1 MNHLLSAKQHKN
13 ATTTPEIRA
22 FIRASELPTA
32 VLARLLKISEST
44 VRKWRQRDTLEDAS
58 HVPKN
63 SKTTLTLQQQYIVVQ
78 LRTRLMLSLDHLL
91 QVCRQFINEN
101 TSRAGL
107 QRCLKR
113 HGVSK
118 LADIDPA
125 GELIKLEQQVTVA
138 IQDNNSDEVMSSVVN
153 PQAMLD
159 VLNQL
164 RLEDADS
171 LKSSKLADQARNS
184 NTRHLSYS
192 DVVQVSVTT
201 LPDLYTK
208 PNNASNKTL
217 NKSLNKTKQKNI
229 ANQDNQPRLLIAHD
243 LESEWVY
250 VDLYQDDEA
259 DAARRYMKYVLRHAP
274 FHIRRLL
281 AANYNEFLSRFH
293 LLSEQ

>member
-1 MNHLLSAKQHKN
+1 LSPKQHKN

-22 FIRASELPTA
+22 FIRESELPTA

-44 VRKWRQRDTLEDAS
+44 VRKWRQRITLEDAS
-58 HVPKN
+58 HIPKHSN
-63 SKTTLTLQQQYIVVQ
+63 TTLTLQQQYVVVQ
-78 LRTRLMLSLDHLL
+78 LRTHLMLSLDHLL
-91 QVCRQFINEN
+91 QVCRQYINEN

-125 GELIKLEQQVTVA
+125 GELVELEQQVSVA
-138 IQDNNSDEVMSSVVN
+138 IKDNNSDKIMNSVVN

-164 RLEDADS
+164 RSEEVNKQQSSELANQA
-171 LKSSKLADQARNS
+171 KSAK
-184 NTRHLSYS
+184 TRVLTGS

-201 LPDLYTK
+201 LPR
-208 PNNASNKTL
+208 L
-217 NKSLNKTKQKNI
+217 NKKQDKTNLENDQ
-229 ANQDNQPRLLIAHD
+229 QYRLLIAHD
-243 LESEWVY
+243 PDSQWVY

-259 DAARRYMKYVLRHAP
+259 DAARRYMKHVLKHAP

-293 LLSEQ
+293 LLSEH

>member
-1 MNHLLSAKQHKN
+1 LTAKQHKN

-22 FIRASELPTA
+22 FIRGSELPTA

-44 VRKWRQRDTLEDAS
+44 VRKWRKRETVEDAS
-58 HVPKN
+58 HMPKKIN
-63 SKTTLTLQQQYIVVQ
+63 STLTLEQQYVIVQ
-78 LRTRLMLSLDHLL
+78 LRTRLMLSLDQLL
-91 QVCRQFINEN
+91 KVSREFINEN

-125 GELIKLEQQVTVA
+125 DELGQLEHQVSVA
-138 IQDNNSDEVMSSVVN
+138 IQDQTSAEVKSSVVN
-153 PQAMLD
+153 PQAMMD

-164 RLEDADS
+164 RAEEAAS
-171 LKSSKLADQARNS
+171 QQRSELADHTQNAKSRS
-184 NTRHLSYS
+184 LTCE

-201 LPDLYTK
+201 LPPLDDK
-208 PNNASNKTL
+208 KTD
-217 NKSLNKTKQKNI
+217 KN
-229 ANQDNQPRLLIAHD
+229 DQPHRLLIAND
-243 LESEWVY
+243 PDSQWVY

-259 DAARRYMKYVLRHAP
+259 DAARRYMKHVLKHAP
-274 FHIRRLL
+274 YPIRRLL
-281 AANYNEFLSRFH
+281 AANYNEFLSRFR

>member
-1 MNHLLSAKQHKN
+1 LTVKQHKN
-13 ATTTPEIRA
+13 ATTTPEVRA

-32 VLARLLKISEST
+32 VLARLLKVSEST
-44 VRKWRQRDTLEDAS
+44 VRKWRQRDNQEDAS
-58 HVPKN
+58 HIPKH
-63 SKTTLTLQQQYIVVQ
+63 SQTTLSLQEQYVVVQ

-91 QVCRQFINEN
+91 LVCRQFINEN

-125 GELIKLEQQVTVA
+125 GELTKLEQQVSVA
-138 IQDNNSDEVMSSVVN
+138 IQDNNSDKVMNSVVN
-153 PQAMLD
+153 PKAMLE

-164 RLEDADS
+164 RLEETNKINTS
-171 LKSSKLADQARNS
+171 LLADQVSSAK
-184 NTRHLSYS
+184 TRTLTGTE
-192 DVVQVSVTT
+192 VVQVSVTV
-201 LPDLYTK
+201 LPDL
-208 PNNASNKTL
+208 NKKQDKSTV
-217 NKSLNKTKQKNI
+217 NKVAKH
-229 ANQDNQPRLLIAHD
+229 RLLIAHD
-243 LESEWVY
+243 PQSQWVY

-259 DAARRYMKYVLRHAP
+259 DAARRYMKYVLKHAP

-293 LLSEQ
+293 LLSEA

>member
-1 MNHLLSAKQHKN
+1 MSAKQHKN

-22 FIRASELPTA
+22 FIHDSELPTA

-44 VRKWRQRDTLEDAS
+44 VRKWRKRETVEDAS
-58 HVPKN
+58 HVPKHF
-63 SKTTLTLQQQYIVVQ
+63 KTTLTLQQQYVVVQ
-78 LRTRLMLSLDHLL
+78 LRTRLMLSLDDLL

-125 GELIKLEQQVTVA
+125 GELVKLEQQVSVA
-138 IQDNNSDEVMSSVVN
+138 IKDNSSDQILNSVVS
-153 PQAMLD
+153 PEAMSE

-164 RLEDADS
+164 RSEAAE
-171 LKSSKLADQARNS
+171 KTNSSQLADHARRAK
-184 NTRHLSYS
+184 TRSLTCS

-201 LPDLYTK
+201 LPHLDK
-208 PNNASNKTL
+208 
-217 NKSLNKTKQKNI
+217 KQI
-229 ANQDNQPRLLIAHD
+229 NQHRLLIAHD
-243 LESEWVY
+243 PDSQWVY

-259 DAARRYMKYVLRHAP
+259 DAARRYMRYVLKHAP

-281 AANYNEFLSRFH
+281 AANYNEFLSRFR
-293 LLSEQ
+293 LLSEV

>member
-1 MNHLLSAKQHKN
+1 MIPVYISDTFCFSEMILLTVKQHKN

-44 VRKWRQRDTLEDAS
+44 VRKWRQREILEDAS
-58 HVPKN
+58 HTPKT
-63 SKTTLTLQQQYIVVQ
+63 SKTTLSLQQQYVVVQ
-78 LRTRLMLSLDHLL
+78 LRTHLMLSLDSLL

-125 GELIKLEQQVTVA
+125 GELLELEQQVSVA
-138 IQDNNSDEVMSSVVN
+138 IQDNTSDKVMSSVVN
-153 PQAMLD
+153 PQAMLE

-164 RLEDADS
+164 RLEQASS
-171 LKSSKLADQARNS
+171 LQTSELADHARAAK
-184 NTRHLSYS
+184 TRSLTCS
-192 DVVQVSVTT
+192 DVVQVSVTI
-201 LPDLYTK
+201 LPELDKKLDK
-208 PNNASNKTL
+208 KDCL
-217 NKSLNKTKQKNI
+217 H
-229 ANQDNQPRLLIAHD
+229 RLLIAHD
-243 LESEWVY
+243 PDSQWVY

-259 DAARRYMKYVLRHAP
+259 DAARRYMKYVLKHAP
-274 FHIRRLL
+274 FHIRRIL
-281 AANYNEFLSRFH
+281 AANYNEFLSRFR

>member
-1 MNHLLSAKQHKN
+1 MIPVYISPTFCFSECILLTVKQHKN

-58 HVPKN
+58 HIPKY
-63 SKTTLTLQQQYIVVQ
+63 SKTTLTLQQQYVVVQ
-78 LRTRLMLSLDHLL
+78 LRTHLMLSLDELL
-91 QVCRQFINEN
+91 KVCRQFINEN

-125 GELIKLEQQVTVA
+125 GELLELEQQVSVA
-138 IQDNNSDEVMSSVVN
+138 IQDNTSDKVMNSVVN
-153 PQAMLD
+153 PQAMLE

-164 RLEDADS
+164 RLEEVNKEQSSELANHARTAKTRS
-171 LKSSKLADQARNS
+171 L
-184 NTRHLSYS
+184 TCS

-201 LPDLYTK
+201 LPELDK
-208 PNNASNKTL
+208 
-217 NKSLNKTKQKNI
+217 KSDIKSEKNI
-229 ANQDNQPRLLIAHD
+229 KQHRLLIAND
-243 LESEWVY
+243 PDSQWVY
-250 VDLYQDDEA
+250 VDLYKDDEA
-259 DAARRYMKYVLRHAP
+259 DAARRYMKHVLKHAP

>member
-1 MNHLLSAKQHKN
+1 MTAKQHKN

-22 FIRASELPTA
+22 FIRESELPTA

-44 VRKWRQRDTLEDAS
+44 VRKWRKRETLEDAS
-58 HVPKN
+58 HIPKHIN
-63 SKTTLTLQQQYIVVQ
+63 TTLTLQQQYVVVQ
-78 LRTRLMLSLDHLL
+78 LRTHLMLSLDQLL
-91 QVCRQFINEN
+91 KVCREFINEN

-125 GELIKLEQQVTVA
+125 DELGQLEHQVSVA
-138 IQDNNSDEVMSSVVN
+138 IQDQTSAEVKSSVVN
-153 PQAMLD
+153 PQAMME

-164 RLEDADS
+164 RAEDAAEQSSSELANHTRNAKSRS
-171 LKSSKLADQARNS
+171 L
-184 NTRHLSYS
+184 TCE

-201 LPDLYTK
+201 LPNLDDKKSDKATVKNNK
-208 PNNASNKTL
+208 PH
-217 NKSLNKTKQKNI
+217 
-229 ANQDNQPRLLIAHD
+229 RLLIAND
-243 LESEWVY
+243 PDSQWVY

-259 DAARRYMKYVLRHAP
+259 DAARRYMKHVLRYAP
-274 FHIRRLL
+274 YPIRRLL
-281 AANYNEFLSRFH
+281 AANYNEFLSRFR

>member
-1 MNHLLSAKQHKN
+1 MSAKQHKN

-22 FIRASELPTA
+22 FIHDSELPTA

-44 VRKWRQRDTLEDAS
+44 VRKWRKRETVEDAS
-58 HVPKN
+58 HVPKHF
-63 SKTTLTLQQQYIVVQ
+63 KTTLSLQQQYVVVQ
-78 LRTRLMLSLDHLL
+78 LRTRLMLSLDELL
-91 QVCRQFINEN
+91 VVCRQFINEN

-138 IQDNNSDEVMSSVVN
+138 IKDNSSDQVLKSVVS
-153 PQAMLD
+153 PEAMSE

-164 RLEDADS
+164 RIEAAEKNNTS
-171 LKSSKLADQARNS
+171 ELADHARS
-184 NTRHLSYS
+184 AKARSLTCS

-201 LPDLYTK
+201 LPVLDK
-208 PNNASNKTL
+208 KT
-217 NKSLNKTKQKNI
+217 T
-229 ANQDNQPRLLIAHD
+229 NQHRLLIAHD
-243 LESEWVY
+243 PDSQWVY

-259 DAARRYMKYVLRHAP
+259 DAARRYMRYVLKHAP

-281 AANYNEFLSRFH
+281 AANYNEFLSRFR
-293 LLSEQ
+293 LLSEV

>member
-1 MNHLLSAKQHKN
+1 MNHLLSTKQHKN

-32 VLARLLKISEST
+32 VLARVLKISEST

-58 HVPKN
+58 HVPKH

-125 GELIKLEQQVTVA
+125 GELIKLEQQVSVA

-153 PQAMLD
+153 PEAMLD

-164 RLEDADS
+164 RLEEANN
-171 LKSSKLADQARNS
+171 LKCSKLADQAKNS

-192 DVVQVSVTT
+192 DVVQVSVTI
-201 LPDLYTK
+201 LPELDKK
-208 PNNASNKTL
+208 PNHTR
-217 NKSLNKTKQKNI
+217 QKNV
-229 ANQDNQPRLLIAHD
+229 ASQDQLPRLLIAHD
-243 LESEWVY
+243 PESEWVY
-250 VDLYQDDEA
+250 VDLYEDDEA
-259 DAARRYMKYVLRHAP
+259 DAARRYMKYVLHHAP

>member
-1 MNHLLSAKQHKN
+1 MSSKQHKN

-58 HVPKN
+58 HIPKHSN
-63 SKTTLTLQQQYIVVQ
+63 TTLSLQEQYVVVQ

-91 QVCRQFINEN
+91 LVCRQFINEN

-125 GELIKLEQQVTVA
+125 GELIKLEQQVSVA
-138 IQDNNSDEVMSSVVN
+138 IQDNNSDKVMSSVVN
-153 PQAMLD
+153 PEAMLE

-164 RLEDADS
+164 RIEEVNKINTS
-171 LKSSKLADQARNS
+171 ELADQVNS
-184 NTRHLSYS
+184 AKTRTLTGS
-192 DVVQVSVTT
+192 DVVCVSVTV
-201 LPDLYTK
+201 LPE
-208 PNNASNKTL
+208 L
-217 NKSLNKTKQKNI
+217 NKKHEKRLTNKNTEH
-229 ANQDNQPRLLIAHD
+229 RLLIAHD
-243 LESEWVY
+243 PESQWVY

-259 DAARRYMKYVLRHAP
+259 DAARRYMKYVLKHAP
-274 FHIRRLL
+274 FHIRRIL

-293 LLSEQ
+293 LLSEV

>member
-1 MNHLLSAKQHKN
+1 MSSKQHKN

-58 HVPKN
+58 HIPKHSN
-63 SKTTLTLQQQYIVVQ
+63 TTLSLQEQYVVVQ

-91 QVCRQFINEN
+91 LVCRQFINEN

-125 GELIKLEQQVTVA
+125 GELIKLEQQVSVA
-138 IQDNNSDEVMSSVVN
+138 IQDNNSDKVMSSVVN
-153 PQAMLD
+153 PEAMLE

-164 RLEDADS
+164 RIEEVNKINTS
-171 LKSSKLADQARNS
+171 ELADQVNS
-184 NTRHLSYS
+184 AKTRTLTGS
-192 DVVQVSVTT
+192 DVVCVSVTV
-201 LPDLYTK
+201 LPE
-208 PNNASNKTL
+208 L
-217 NKSLNKTKQKNI
+217 NKKHEKKLTNKHTEH
-229 ANQDNQPRLLIAHD
+229 RLLIAHD
-243 LESEWVY
+243 PESQWVY

-259 DAARRYMKYVLRHAP
+259 DAARRYMKYVLKHAP
-274 FHIRRLL
+274 FHIRRIL

-293 LLSEQ
+293 LLSEV

>member
-1 MNHLLSAKQHKN
+1 MSTKQHKN

-22 FIRASELPTA
+22 FIHQSELPTA

-44 VRKWRQRDTLEDAS
+44 VRKWRRRDVLEDAS
-58 HVPKN
+58 HAPKN
-63 SKTTLTLQQQYIVVQ
+63 SHSTLSLQQQYVVVQ
-78 LRTRLMLSLDHLL
+78 LRTHLMLSLDDLL
-91 QVCRQFINEN
+91 SVCRQFINEN

-125 GELIKLEQQVTVA
+125 GELVKLEQQVSVA
-138 IQDNNSDEVMSSVVN
+138 IQDNSSDKILNSVVN

-164 RLEDADS
+164 RSEEFD
-171 LKSSKLADQARNS
+171 KKQSSQLAVQARTAK
-184 NTRHLSYS
+184 TRTLTGS

-201 LPDLYTK
+201 LPDLDK
-208 PNNASNKTL
+208 RSEKKAVNSQAVH
-217 NKSLNKTKQKNI
+217 
-229 ANQDNQPRLLIAHD
+229 RLLIAHD
-243 LESEWVY
+243 PKSRWVY

-259 DAARRYMKYVLRHAP
+259 AAARRYMKHVLKHAP

-281 AANYNEFLSRFH
+281 AVNYNEFLSRFH
-293 LLSEQ
+293 LLSEH

>member
-1 MNHLLSAKQHKN
+1 LTVKQHKN

-22 FIRASELPTA
+22 FIRESELPTA

-44 VRKWRQRDTLEDAS
+44 VRKWRKRDTLEDAS
-58 HVPKN
+58 HIPKHIN
-63 SKTTLTLQQQYIVVQ
+63 TTLTLQQQYVVVQ
-78 LRTRLMLSLDHLL
+78 LRTHLMLSLDQLL
-91 QVCRQFINEN
+91 KVCREFINEN

-125 GELIKLEQQVTVA
+125 DELGQLEHQVSVA
-138 IQDNNSDEVMSSVVN
+138 IQDQTSAEVKSSVVN
-153 PQAMLD
+153 PQAMIE

-164 RLEDADS
+164 REEEAAAQQ
-171 LKSSKLADQARNS
+171 SSELADH
-184 NTRHLSYS
+184 TRTAKSRTLTCD

-201 LPDLYTK
+201 LPDLDDNLSSSRKSDKAVKNKK
-208 PNNASNKTL
+208 PH
-217 NKSLNKTKQKNI
+217 
-229 ANQDNQPRLLIAHD
+229 RLLIAND
-243 LESEWVY
+243 PDSQWVY

-259 DAARRYMKYVLRHAP
+259 DAARRYMKHVLKHAP
-274 FHIRRLL
+274 YPIRRLL
-281 AANYNEFLSRFH
+281 AANYNEFLSRFR

>member
-1 MNHLLSAKQHKN
+1 MTVKQHKN

-44 VRKWRQRDTLEDAS
+44 VRKWRQRETLEDAS
-58 HVPKN
+58 HTPKT
-63 SKTTLTLQQQYIVVQ
+63 SKTTLSLQQQYVVVQ
-78 LRTRLMLSLDHLL
+78 LRTHLMLSLDSLL
-91 QVCRQFINEN
+91 QVCRQFINKN

-125 GELIKLEQQVTVA
+125 GELLELEQQVSVA
-138 IQDNNSDEVMSSVVN
+138 IQDNTSDKVMSSVVN
-153 PQAMLD
+153 PQAMLE

-164 RLEDADS
+164 RLEQANS
-171 LKSSKLADQARNS
+171 LQTSELADHARAAK
-184 NTRHLSYS
+184 TRSLTCS

-201 LPDLYTK
+201 LPELDKKLDK
-208 PNNASNKTL
+208 QN
-217 NKSLNKTKQKNI
+217 SLH
-229 ANQDNQPRLLIAHD
+229 RLLIAHD
-243 LESEWVY
+243 PDSQWVY

-259 DAARRYMKYVLRHAP
+259 DAARRYMKYVLKHAP

-281 AANYNEFLSRFH
+281 AANYNEFLSRFR

>member
-1 MNHLLSAKQHKN
+1 LTVKQHKN
-13 ATTTPEIRA
+13 ATTTPEVRA

-32 VLARLLKISEST
+32 VLARLLKVSEST
-44 VRKWRQRDTLEDAS
+44 VRKWRQRDNQQDAS
-58 HVPKN
+58 HIPKH
-63 SKTTLTLQQQYIVVQ
+63 SQTTLSLQEQYVVVQ

-91 QVCRQFINEN
+91 IICRQFINEN

-125 GELIKLEQQVTVA
+125 GELTKLEQQVSVA
-138 IQDNNSDEVMSSVVN
+138 IQDNDSDKVMNSVVN
-153 PQAMLD
+153 PEAMLE

-164 RLEDADS
+164 RLEESNKMNTS
-171 LKSSKLADQARNS
+171 LLADQVSSAK
-184 NTRHLSYS
+184 TRTLTGSE
-192 DVVQVSVTT
+192 VVQVSVTI
-201 LPDLYTK
+201 LPDLNK
-208 PNNASNKTL
+208 KQDKNNPNKVGEH
-217 NKSLNKTKQKNI
+217 
-229 ANQDNQPRLLIAHD
+229 RLLIAHD
-243 LESEWVY
+243 PESQWVY

-259 DAARRYMKYVLRHAP
+259 DAARRYMKYVLKHAP

-293 LLSEQ
+293 LLSEA

>member
-1 MNHLLSAKQHKN
+1 MTAKQHKN

-22 FIRASELPTA
+22 FIRESELPTA

-44 VRKWRQRDTLEDAS
+44 VRKWRKRETLEDAS
-58 HVPKN
+58 HIPKHIN
-63 SKTTLTLQQQYIVVQ
+63 TTLTLQQQYVVVQ
-78 LRTRLMLSLDHLL
+78 LRTHLMLSLDQLL
-91 QVCRQFINEN
+91 KVCREFINEN

-125 GELIKLEQQVTVA
+125 DELGQLEHQVSVA
-138 IQDNNSDEVMSSVVN
+138 IQDQTSAEVKSSVVN
-153 PQAMLD
+153 PQAMIE

-164 RLEDADS
+164 RAEDAAEQSSSELAKHTRNAKSRS
-171 LKSSKLADQARNS
+171 L
-184 NTRHLSYS
+184 TCE

-201 LPDLYTK
+201 LPNLDDKKSDKATVKNNK
-208 PNNASNKTL
+208 PH
-217 NKSLNKTKQKNI
+217 
-229 ANQDNQPRLLIAHD
+229 RLLIAND
-243 LESEWVY
+243 PDSQWVY

-259 DAARRYMKYVLRHAP
+259 DAARRYMKHVLRHAP
-274 FHIRRLL
+274 YPIRRLL
-281 AANYNEFLSRFH
+281 AANYNEFLSRFR

>member
-1 MNHLLSAKQHKN
+1 MTAKQHKN

-22 FIRASELPTA
+22 FIRESALPTA

-44 VRKWRQRDTLEDAS
+44 VRKWRKREILEDAS
-58 HVPKN
+58 HKPKH
-63 SKTTLTLQQQYIVVQ
+63 SQTTLSLQQQYVVVQ
-78 LRTRLMLSLDHLL
+78 LRTRLKLSLDGLL

-118 LADIDPA
+118 LADIDPG
-125 GELIKLEQQVTVA
+125 GELIKLEQQVSVA
-138 IQDNNSDEVMSSVVN
+138 IQDHTSEKVLSSMVN

-164 RLEDADS
+164 RTEDNNKA
-171 LKSSKLADQARNS
+171 SSQLADQAKS
-184 NTRHLSYS
+184 AKTRSLTCQ

-201 LPDLYTK
+201 LPDLDK
-208 PNNASNKTL
+208 
-217 NKSLNKTKQKNI
+217 KSEKKVDKKQH
-229 ANQDNQPRLLIAHD
+229 RLLIAND
-243 LESEWVY
+243 PSSQWVY

-259 DAARRYMKYVLRHAP
+259 DAARRYMKYVLKHAP

-281 AANYNEFLSRFH
+281 AANYNEFLSRFR
-293 LLSEQ
+293 LLDEQ

>member
-1 MNHLLSAKQHKN
+1 MSVKQHKN

-22 FIRASELPTA
+22 FIRESELPTA

-44 VRKWRQRDTLEDAS
+44 VRKWRQRETLEDAS
-58 HVPKN
+58 HAPK
-63 SKTTLTLQQQYIVVQ
+63 SSYTTLTLQQQYVVVQ
-78 LRTRLMLSLDHLL
+78 LRTRLMLSLDELL
-91 QVCRQFINEN
+91 KVCRQFINVN

-125 GELIKLEQQVTVA
+125 GELIKLQQQVSVA
-138 IQDNNSDEVMSSVVN
+138 IHDQSSDQVISSVVS
-153 PQAMLD
+153 PEAMLD

-164 RLEDADS
+164 RHEDVKNAQ
-171 LKSSKLADQARNS
+171 SSELANYVRTAK
-184 NTRHLSYS
+184 TRTLTCA

-201 LPDLYTK
+201 LPELDK
-208 PNNASNKTL
+208 
-217 NKSLNKTKQKNI
+217 KQR
-229 ANQDNQPRLLIAHD
+229 QQRLLIAND
-243 LESEWVY
+243 PNSQWVY

-259 DAARRYMKYVLRHAP
+259 DAARRYMKYVLKHAP

-281 AANYNEFLSRFH
+281 AANYNDFLSRFR
-293 LLSEQ
+293 LLTEQ

>member
-1 MNHLLSAKQHKN
+1 MTAKQHKN

-22 FIRASELPTA
+22 FIRESELPTA

-44 VRKWRQRDTLEDAS
+44 VRKWRQRDTVQDAS
-58 HVPKN
+58 HTPKRSN
-63 SKTTLTLQQQYIVVQ
+63 TTLTLQQQYVVVQ
-78 LRTRLMLSLDHLL
+78 LRNRLMLSLDDLL
-91 QVCRQFINEN
+91 KVCRQFINEN

-125 GELIKLEQQVTVA
+125 GELVKLEQQVSVA
-138 IQDNNSDEVMSSVVN
+138 IQDKSSDKVTSSVLN

-164 RLEDADS
+164 RLEDTNNQQ
-171 LKSSKLADQARNS
+171 SSELADHAKTAK
-184 NTRHLSYS
+184 TRSLTCE
-192 DVVQVSVTT
+192 DVVQVSVIT
-201 LPDLYTK
+201 LPNLDKKSDTK
-208 PNNASNKTL
+208 I
-217 NKSLNKTKQKNI
+217 KQH
-229 ANQDNQPRLLIAHD
+229 RLLIAND
-243 LESEWVY
+243 PDSQWVY

-259 DAARRYMKYVLRHAP
+259 DAARRYMKHVLKHAP

-281 AANYNEFLSRFH
+281 AENYNEFLSRFS
-293 LLSEQ
+293 LLNEQ

>member
-1 MNHLLSAKQHKN
+1 VNLLLTAKQHKN

-44 VRKWRQRDTLEDAS
+44 VRKWRQRETLEDAS

-63 SKTTLTLQQQYIVVQ
+63 SKTTLTLQQQYVVVQ
-78 LRTRLMLSLDHLL
+78 LRTRLMLSLDDLL
-91 QVCRQFINEN
+91 QVCRQFINAN

-125 GELIKLEQQVTVA
+125 GELIKLEQQVSVA
-138 IQDNNSDEVMSSVVN
+138 IQDNNSDKVMSSVVN
-153 PQAMLD
+153 PQAMLE

-164 RLEDADS
+164 RLEDANTP
-171 LKSSKLADQARNS
+171 KSSKLADQARNA
-184 NTRHLSYS
+184 NTRHLTYS

-201 LPDLYTK
+201 LPELDKKL
-208 PNNASNKTL
+208 SNKHSD
-217 NKSLNKTKQKNI
+217 NKIKKH
-229 ANQDNQPRLLIAHD
+229 RLLIAHD
-243 LESEWVY
+243 LDSQWVY

-259 DAARRYMKYVLRHAP
+259 DAARRYMQYVLKHAP

-293 LLSEQ
+293 LLTEQ

>member
-1 MNHLLSAKQHKN
+1 MSAKQHKN

-22 FIRASELPTA
+22 FINQSELPTA

-44 VRKWRQRDTLEDAS
+44 VRKWRRRDVLDDAS
-58 HVPKN
+58 HAPKQSN
-63 SKTTLTLQQQYIVVQ
+63 STLTLQQQYVVVQ
-78 LRTRLMLSLDHLL
+78 LRTHLMLSLDALL
-91 QVCRQFINEN
+91 SVCRQFINEN

-125 GELIKLEQQVTVA
+125 GELTKLEQQVSVA
-138 IQDNNSDEVMSSVVN
+138 IQDNSSDKVLNSVVS
-153 PQAMLD
+153 PEAMLE

-164 RLEDADS
+164 RSEEFIKTQNS
-171 LKSSKLADQARNS
+171 QLADHARAAKS
-184 NTRHLSYS
+184 RALTGS

-201 LPDLYTK
+201 LPELDKKTV
-208 PNNASNKTL
+208 NNQA
-217 NKSLNKTKQKNI
+217 I
-229 ANQDNQPRLLIAHD
+229 HRLLIAHD
-243 LESEWVY
+243 PDSQWVY

-259 DAARRYMKYVLRHAP
+259 DAARRYMKHVLKHAP

-293 LLSEQ
+293 LLSEK